1 MVRQRLRFGD
11 CTLDIAARELRRADE
26 RVELPPIVFDCMAY
40 LVEHRDRAVGRDELV
55 AAVWGRTSI
64 SDTMLGKAILAIRRA
79 VGDDAERQAVLRTVP
94 RFGYHWVA
102 AVDIDV
108 AVPQATTRRDGAAA
122 PDPASQPLHSISDDQ
137 TLPLHQ
143 GAPAQTTASSGAEAP
158 LPRATPSSTGATRSY
173 SDAVPASQL
182 LRVFHGSRRRRQPR
196 RGLAFAAIAVL
207 VFVVVVGVRWLREP
221 TGGAAPGLVVG
232 AVSLPADSCAILPA
246 EIVADA
252 ADSWLRLGVMDLLAT
267 RLRGAG
273 LPVVSSDSIVRL
285 APAGV
290 SADAAVANL
299 RRAVDVQHLVQPAL
313 RRSGPA
319 WIARADLIAPD
330 GSRRSLQAQADSPI
344 AAANA
349 VADQLLGLLGRGSS
363 GPPARAANLSLAELL
378 QRVDAARLSDQLDQ
392 ARALIAASPVA
403 QRAEPELRLREIQ
416 IDLRAGDLEAART
429 RIEQL
434 LADVPAE
441 SDPVLQGRALESLC
455 VVLSR
460 GGDLAAALTTCDHAI
475 ALLETQRQPIALGR
489 AYNHRGIVQARE
501 LRREAATADFAR
513 ARVVLGTAGDPLL
526 LAMVDGNESAFAMEQ
541 GRPADALP
549 GLQRAGEQF
558 QRFGM
563 LSEFAVAQVN
573 LVEAQLALLQ
583 PLDALKASDLGWAQR
598 ARVGDPSLRQ
608 RVRVERAEALA
619 ANGRLGEARSVYDE
633 VLHGADASAASRAEP
648 ALARAGLARLELAGD
663 QPAAA
668 VLLARQGLPDLVA
681 PEFTR
686 QRALAWLVLQRS
698 LQRLGRNADAQAES
712 AAFSAWAVSASKAE
726 ARVLA
731 GVAQAEREF
740 AQGDALTGLATQRR
754 VQQLAAAQARPD
766 IAAVAA
772 GSYGEAL
779 LLRGDLRE
787 ASVVIGQL
795 ARHAQTDYDAALL
808 QWKLYRA
815 LGQQEAAERVFAT
828 LRRLAGERPLPAAGT
843 IAPAITDTP
852 QGLAEPA
859 PQ

>member
-1 MVRQRLRFGD
+1 V
-11 CTLDIAARELRRADE
+11 A
-26 RVELPPIVFDCMAY
+26 IVA
-40 LVEHRDRAVGRDELV
+40 LVV
-55 AAVWGRTSI
+55 AAV
-64 SDTMLGKAILAIRRA
+64 
-79 VGDDAERQAVLRTVP
+79 VGM
-94 RFGYHWVA
+94 
-102 AVDIDV
+102 
-108 AVPQATTRRDGAAA
+108 
-122 PDPASQPLHSISDDQ
+122 
-137 TLPLHQ
+137 
-143 GAPAQTTASSGAEAP
+143 
-158 LPRATPSSTGATRSY
+158 
-173 SDAVPASQL
+173 
-182 LRVFHGSRRRRQPR
+182 
-196 RGLAFAAIAVL
+196 
-207 VFVVVVGVRWLREP
+207 RWLREP
-221 TGGAAPGLVVG
+221 AGVASTGLVIGAAT
-232 AVSLPADSCAILPA
+232 LPADSCAILPA

-267 RLRGAG
+267 RVRGAG

-290 SADAAVANL
+290 SAEAAVANL

-313 RRSGPA
+313 RRSGSA

-349 VADQLLGLLGRGSS
+349 VADQLLGLLGRGSTT
-363 GPPARAANLSLAELL
+363 PPPRATNLSLAELL

-392 ARALIAASPVA
+392 ARALIASAPAS

-416 IDLRAGDLEAART
+416 IDLRAGDLKAARG

-434 LADVPAE
+434 LAETPAE
-441 SDPVLQGRALESLC
+441 TDPVLQGRALESLC

-460 GGDLAAALTTCDHAI
+460 GGDLAAALATCDRAI

-501 LRREAATADFAR
+501 LRRDAATADFAR

-549 GLQRAGEQF
+549 GLQRAAEQF

-573 LVEAQLALLQ
+573 LIEAQLALLQ

-598 ARVGDPSLRQ
+598 GRVGDPSLRQ

-619 ANGRLGEARSVYDE
+619 ANGRLGEARSVFDE

-663 QPAAA
+663 QAAA
-668 VLLARQGLPDLVA
+668 AALLAQQALPELTA

-698 LQRLGRNADAQAES
+698 LLRLGRDAEVQAEF
-712 AAFSAWAVSASKAE
+712 AAFSAWAASAAKPE

-731 GVAQAEREF
+731 GVAQAEREL
-740 AQGDALTGLATQRR
+740 AQGDAPAGLATQRR

-779 LLRGDLRE
+779 LQRGDLRE
-787 ASVVIGQL
+787 AAVVIGQL
-795 ARHAQTDYDAALL
+795 ARHADTDYDAALL

-828 LRRLAGERPLPAAGT
+828 LRRLAGERPLPAVAAMT
-843 IAPAITDTP
+843 DAPRD
-852 QGLAEPA
+852 LAAKPLA
-859 PQ
+859 R